1 MVKPKSTDQA
11 ALIAKAIQQA
21 GVTGVS
27 PLDLEGLAPSRST
40 LNRRLAELVREGVI
54 KEIGAGR
61 STRYVSTSPLLKQ
74 DINLYFARPWQERP
88 YAPYREELLQPDPGL
103 DFDRAERCAHIQAAA
118 PSIDRRFFARFIID
132 FSWGSSV
139 LEGSTYTELDTQAL
153 IEYGQRNPDKPTED
167 ALLVLNHKLAAE
179 YLWGHRELSIEHAC
193 AVHAF
198 LTDNH
203 GLLDV
208 ADSDH
213 FLPDAQRGK
222 PREFEE
228 IHLGQSAYSP
238 PFRPG
243 TGYVAQA
250 LGVILSTAQ
259 GLYPVQAAMYLMTRI
274 PYLLAFADGNK
285 RTARLLANAPLL
297 QAGIMPLSF
306 ADMDKADY
314 IRAMSAFYE
323 LGDLTLMEQAFLQG
337 YVKAVIRSSQI
348 PPEIRVTGF
357 DTNAVC
363 QALLGY
369 IRTGQVPSLKAAA
382 LFIGPNR
389 FAGHQTGER

>member
-1 MVKPKSTDQA
+1 MPKKASIDQA
-11 ALIAKAIQQA
+11 VVLAKAIHKA
-21 GVTGVS
+21 GAAGLS
-27 PLDLEGLAPSRST
+27 PLDLVGLAPSRST
-40 LNRRLAELVREGVI
+40 LNRRLAELVREGSI
-54 KEIGAGR
+54 KELGAGR
-61 STRYVSTSPLLKQ
+61 ATRYVSTSPLLKQ
-74 DINLYFARPWQERP
+74 DIELYFARPWQERP
-88 YAPYREELLQPDPGL
+88 YAPYREEWLQPLPGL
-103 DFDRAERCAHIQAAA
+103 DLDLAERCTHIQAVV
-118 PSIDRRFFARFIID
+118 PKIDRRFFARFIID

-139 LEGSTYTELDTQAL
+139 LEGGTYTELDTQAL
-153 IEYGQRNPDKPTED
+153 VEYGQRNPDKPTED

-179 YLWGHRELSIEHAC
+179 YLWGHLDLSMEQAC

-203 GLLDV
+203 GLLGV

-213 FLPDAQRGK
+213 FLPNAQRGK
-222 PREFEE
+222 AREFEE

-250 LGVILSTAQ
+250 LGVILSTAR
-259 GLYPVQAAMYLMTRI
+259 GLHPVQAAMYLMTRI
-274 PYLLAFADGNK
+274 PYLQAFANGNK

-323 LGDLTLMEQAFLQG
+323 LGDVTLIEQVFLRG
-337 YVKAVIRSSQI
+337 YVKAIIRSSQI
-348 PPEIRVTGF
+348 PPDLRATGF

-363 QALLGY
+363 QALLAY
-369 IRTGQVPSLKAAA
+369 IRTGQIPLLKAAA
-382 LFIGPNR
+382 LFIDKVTAR
-389 FAGHQTGER
+389 AR